1 MSTSRF
7 AATLLASLAAFPLQA
22 EDTLALDRF
31 AVSVGGY
38 ATDLSAEATVKR
50 AEGETADGSRRYGA
64 SSDHGLEFLEL
75 SWRPF
80 ERHSFRGAWFDHG
93 RGTSR
98 TLSADVD
105 YGDVVYPVGATLD
118 GELAVKVLE
127 LDYTYWMWLSR
138 RNALG
143 PVVGIV
149 RIGVDTALSGTVV
162 VDDIGQIDLASK
174 AGDALI
180 APKIGLSYAHAFNE
194 RLRLTADV
202 ATFEHSVRAG
212 DARIWDTSL
221 GIEYYP
227 WDHLG
232 FALRHA
238 RTRIDADI
246 ASNGYDGSAELG
258 FSGWQFLVRARW

>member
-1 MSTSRF
+1 MSTARF
-7 AATLLASLAAFPLQA
+7 AATLVASLAAFPLQA
-22 EDTLALDRF
+22 EDTLALDRL

-50 AEGETADGSRRYGA
+50 STDESDRSRNYGA
-64 SSDHGLEFLEL
+64 SSNPGLTFVEL

-80 ERHSFRGAWFDHG
+80 ERHTVRGAWFDHD

-105 YGDVVYPVGATLD
+105 YGDTVYPVGATLD

-127 LDYTYWMWLSR
+127 LDYTYWAWLSR

-143 PVVGIV
+143 AVVGIV

-162 VDDIGQIDLASK
+162 VDDIGSIDLERK
-174 AGDALI
+174 DGEALL
-180 APKIGLSYAHAFNE
+180 APKLGLSYAHAFNE
-194 RLRLTADV
+194 QLRLTADV
-202 ATFEHSVRAG
+202 ATFRHSVSAG
-212 DARIWDTSL
+212 DARIWDSAL
-221 GIEYYP
+221 GVEWYP

-238 RTRIDADI
+238 RTRIDADL
-246 ASNGYDGSAELG
+246 SGQGYDGSAELG
-258 FSGWQFLVRARW
+258 FTGWQLLVRARW